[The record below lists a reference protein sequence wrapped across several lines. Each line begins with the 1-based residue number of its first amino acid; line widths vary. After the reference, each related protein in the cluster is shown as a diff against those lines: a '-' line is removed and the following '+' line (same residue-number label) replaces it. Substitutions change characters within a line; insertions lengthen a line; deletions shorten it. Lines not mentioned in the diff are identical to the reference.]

1 LVGTASPG
9 AARSF
14 CRASVEVGVGSSG
27 AVGVAVAPGAG
38 TFCST
43 GSRATCAMTG
53 RGRAMT
59 AIIAKVEIRI
69 GDLLS

>member
-1 LVGTASPG
+1 MVGTASPG
-9 AARSF
+9 AARSL
-14 CRASVEVGVGSSG
+14 CWASGEVGAGSSG

-38 TFCST
+38 IFCST
-43 GSRATCAMTG
+43 GSWATCAMAG